1 MKIFVSTLEIIY
13 VGEKD
18 FIYNHKGKKYNI
30 KKGDILVMSD
40 DYYSKYLLN
49 KPFFEKFTPNN
60 KTQEVQEV
68 QEVQEAQETQ
78 ETQETQEDNALAKEQ
93 KEVQEAQ
100 EVQETQEDNALA
112 KEQKEAQEAKRST
125 RSTRSSR
132 SKEAQEVQNSS
143 ILEFAAQQE

>member
-49 KPFFEKFTPNN
+49 KPFFEKFTPKN
-60 KTQEVQEV
+60 KTQE
-68 QEVQEAQETQ
+68 A
-78 ETQETQEDNALAKEQ
+78 
-93 KEVQEAQ
+93 QEAQ

-112 KEQKEAQEAKRST
+112 KEQKEAQEAQEVQETQEDNKEAQEAQEVQETQEDNALAKEQKRSS

-132 SKEAQEVQNSS
+132 VQNSS

>member
-49 KPFFEKFTPNN
+49 KPFFEAKKKKHN
-60 KTQEVQEV
+60 KQKEAQEAQEVQEV
-68 QEVQEAQETQ
+68 
-78 ETQETQEDNALAKEQ
+78 
-93 KEVQEAQ
+93 Q

-112 KEQKEAQEAKRST
+112 KEAKRST
-125 RSTRSSR
+125 RSTR

>member
-49 KPFFEKFTPNN
+49 KPFFEAKKKKHN
-60 KTQEVQEV
+60 KQKEAQEVQEV
-68 QEVQEAQETQ
+68 
-78 ETQETQEDNALAKEQ
+78 QETQEDNALAKEQ

-100 EVQETQEDNALA
+100 EVQ
-112 KEQKEAQEAKRST
+112 
-125 RSTRSSR
+125 
-132 SKEAQEVQNSS
+132 NSS

>member
-49 KPFFEKFTPNN
+49 KPFFEAKKKKHN
-60 KTQEVQEV
+60 K
-68 QEVQEAQETQ
+68 
-78 ETQETQEDNALAKEQ
+78 Q
-93 KEVQEAQ
+93 KEAQEAQ

-112 KEQKEAQEAKRST
+112 KEQKEAQE
-125 RSTRSSR
+125 
-132 SKEAQEVQNSS
+132 VQNSS

>member
-49 KPFFEKFTPNN
+49 KPFFEKFTPKN
-60 KTQEVQEV
+60 KT
-68 QEVQEAQETQ
+68 
-78 ETQETQEDNALAKEQ
+78 
-93 KEVQEAQ
+93 QEAQ

-112 KEQKEAQEAKRST
+112 KEQKRSS

-132 SKEAQEVQNSS
+132 EVQETQEDNALAKEQKEVQEEVQEEVQNSS

>member
-49 KPFFEKFTPNN
+49 KPFFEAKKKKHN
-60 KTQEVQEV
+60 KQKEAQEVQEV
-68 QEVQEAQETQ
+68 
-78 ETQETQEDNALAKEQ
+78 
-93 KEVQEAQ
+93 Q

-112 KEQKEAQEAKRST
+112 KEAQEAQEVQEVQEAQETQEDNALAKEAKRST
-125 RSTRSSR
+125 R

>member
-49 KPFFEKFTPNN
+49 KPFFEKFTPKN
-60 KTQEVQEV
+60 KT
-68 QEVQEAQETQ
+68 
-78 ETQETQEDNALAKEQ
+78 
-93 KEVQEAQ
+93 QEAQ

-112 KEQKEAQEAKRST
+112 KEQKEAQE
-125 RSTRSSR
+125 
-132 SKEAQEVQNSS
+132 VQNSS

>member
-49 KPFFEKFTPNN
+49 KPFFEAKKKKHN
-60 KTQEVQEV
+60 KQK
-68 QEVQEAQETQ
+68 EVQEAQEV
-78 ETQETQEDNALAKEQ
+78 QETQEDNALAKEA
-93 KEVQEAQ
+93 QEAQ

-112 KEQKEAQEAKRST
+112 KEQKEAQEAQ
-125 RSTRSSR
+125 
-132 SKEAQEVQNSS
+132 EVQEVQEVQNSS

>member
-49 KPFFEKFTPNN
+49 KPFFEAKKKKHN
-60 KTQEVQEV
+60 KQK
-68 QEVQEAQETQ
+68 EAQEV
-78 ETQETQEDNALAKEQ
+78 QETQEDNALAKEQ
-93 KEVQEAQ
+93 KEAQEAQ

-112 KEQKEAQEAKRST
+112 KEQKEAQEA
-125 RSTRSSR
+125 
-132 SKEAQEVQNSS
+132 QEVQNSS

>member
-49 KPFFEKFTPNN
+49 KPFFEAKKKKHN
-60 KTQEVQEV
+60 KQKEA
-68 QEVQEAQETQ
+68 QEAQEAQ
-78 ETQETQEDNALAKEQ
+78 EVQETQEDNALAKEQ

-100 EVQETQEDNALA
+100 ETQEDNALA
-112 KEQKEAQEAKRST
+112 KEAKRST
-125 RSTRSSR
+125 R

>member
-49 KPFFEKFTPNN
+49 KPFFEAKKKKHN
-60 KTQEVQEV
+60 KQK
-68 QEVQEAQETQ
+68 EAQE
-78 ETQETQEDNALAKEQ
+78 A
-93 KEVQEAQ
+93 QEAQ

-112 KEQKEAQEAKRST
+112 KEAKRST
-125 RSTRSSR
+125 R

>member
-49 KPFFEKFTPNN
+49 KPFFEAKKKKHN
-60 KTQEVQEV
+60 K
-68 QEVQEAQETQ
+68 
-78 ETQETQEDNALAKEQ
+78 Q
-93 KEVQEAQ
+93 KEAQ

-112 KEQKEAQEAKRST
+112 KEQKEAQEVQETQEDNALAKEQ
-125 RSTRSSR
+125 
-132 SKEAQEVQNSS
+132 KEAQEVQNSS

>member
-49 KPFFEKFTPNN
+49 KPFFEAKKKKHN
-60 KTQEVQEV
+60 KQK
-68 QEVQEAQETQ
+68 EAQE
-78 ETQETQEDNALAKEQ
+78 
-93 KEVQEAQ
+93 VQ

-112 KEQKEAQEAKRST
+112 KEAKRST
-125 RSTRSSR
+125 R

>member
-49 KPFFEKFTPNN
+49 KPFFEAKKKKHN
-60 KTQEVQEV
+60 KQKEAQEVQEV
-68 QEVQEAQETQ
+68 QETQ
-78 ETQETQEDNALAKEQ
+78 GDNALAKE
-93 KEVQEAQ
+93 
-100 EVQETQEDNALA
+100 
-112 KEQKEAQEAKRST
+112 AKRST
-125 RSTRSSR
+125 R
-132 SKEAQEVQNSS
+132 SKEAQEVQNSG

>member
-49 KPFFEKFTPNN
+49 KPFFEAKKKKHN
-60 KTQEVQEV
+60 KQKEAQEVQEV
-68 QEVQEAQETQ
+68 
-78 ETQETQEDNALAKEQ
+78 
-93 KEVQEAQ
+93 Q

-112 KEQKEAQEAKRST
+112 KEAKRST
-125 RSTRSSR
+125 R

>member
-49 KPFFEKFTPNN
+49 KPFFEAKKKKHN
-60 KTQEVQEV
+60 K
-68 QEVQEAQETQ
+68 
-78 ETQETQEDNALAKEQ
+78 Q
-93 KEVQEAQ
+93 KEVQEVQ

-112 KEQKEAQEAKRST
+112 KEAKRST
-125 RSTRSSR
+125 RS
-132 SKEAQEVQNSS
+132 KEAQELQKSS
-143 ILEFAAQQE
+143 ISEFAAQQE

>member
-49 KPFFEKFTPNN
+49 KPFFEKFPLKN
-60 KTQEVQEV
+60 KTQEAQEVQEV
-68 QEVQEAQETQ
+68 QETQ
-78 ETQETQEDNALAKEQ
+78 ETQE
-93 KEVQEAQ
+93 VQEVQ

-112 KEQKEAQEAKRST
+112 KEAKRST
-125 RSTRSSR
+125 RSTR

>member
-49 KPFFEKFTPNN
+49 KSFFEAKKKKHN
-60 KTQEVQEV
+60 K
-68 QEVQEAQETQ
+68 
-78 ETQETQEDNALAKEQ
+78 Q
-93 KEVQEAQ
+93 KEAQ

-112 KEQKEAQEAKRST
+112 KEAKRST
-125 RSTRSSR
+125 R